1 MRKRSLRILFDPNSK
16 EYATNAELERDLRDS
31 DRDVYG
37 RTIEEQE
44 RDRDST
50 VIVAVTVALT

>member
-1 MRKRSLRILFDPNSK
+1 MSLRILFDPNSK

-31 DRDVYG
+31 DRDVYSG